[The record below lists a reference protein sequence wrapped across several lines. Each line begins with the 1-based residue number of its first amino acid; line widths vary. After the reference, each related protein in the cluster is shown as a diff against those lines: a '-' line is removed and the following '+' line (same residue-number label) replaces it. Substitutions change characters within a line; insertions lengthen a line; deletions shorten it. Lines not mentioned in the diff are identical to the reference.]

1 MTGVSGSG
9 KSSLIE
15 EVLYRNLRRALGRKP
30 GARDLFRL
38 WFAFAS
44 VQEGVAYRDL
54 NATLGNFY
62 EQPKNDNAEMDE
74 LLERI
79 ASLESELESERGKA
93 SSMDEQVALM
103 EKSYELAAKYMG
115 GQNGGQ
121 PSAEQRAEPTTV
133 QKGKKN
139 KASGQGRGKES
150 GRDMRTECHHN
161 VTTAGHSVNISRHC

>member
-1 MTGVSGSG
+1 
-9 KSSLIE
+9 
-15 EVLYRNLRRALGRKP
+15 
-30 GARDLFRL
+30 D
-38 WFAFAS
+38 
-44 VQEGVAYRDL
+44 
-54 NATLGNFY
+54 
-62 EQPKNDNAEMDE
+62 QPKNDNAEMDE

-139 KASGQGRGKES
+139 KAMPIRQVE
-150 GRDMRTECHHN
+150 HQ
-161 VTTAGHSVNISRHC
+161 